1 MSANVGFRYKASI
14 EELKLDF
21 DKSVEKHLLGNKP
34 KRTPKMSPT
43 EVITIMV
50 MFHTGG
56 FRNMKHFYIHYVRVH
71 MLHLFPDTVYYN
83 RFVELMQS
91 ASLPMTIFLKTCCL
105 GDGTGIA
112 FIDSTPVRVCKNKRI
127 KRHRVFKDIAQVGKS
142 TMGYFFGF
150 KLHLVIND
158 KGELLNFVITQGN
171 VDDRE
176 PLKNKKFVNEL
187 KGKLYADKRYI
198 YKELTELLFMDGLHL
213 ITNIRNNMKNTL
225 MDLKDKIMLRKR
237 SVIETVNDELKNIC
251 QIEHSRHRSFGN
263 FITNMISGLI
273 AYTFFPKKPGI
284 KYETVQTNQI
294 AIYKNR
300 TQVSGI
306 PRNLSSGS
314 LKIKKTDPRV

>member
-1 MSANVGFRYKASI
+1 MTLTDNKITEIFYLIDEFHI
-14 EELKLDF
+14 EF

-34 KRTPKMSPT
+34 KRPPKMSPS

-56 FRNMKHFYIHYVRVH
+56 YRNMKHFYIHYVQVH
-71 MLHLFPDTVYYN
+71 MVHLFPSTVSYN

-91 ASLPMTIFLKTCCL
+91 ASLPMAIFLKTCCL
-105 GDGTGIA
+105 GEGTGIS
-112 FIDSTPVRVCKNKRI
+112 FMDSTPIRVCKNKRI

-158 KGELLNFVITQGN
+158 RGELLNFVITQGN

-176 PLKNKKFVNEL
+176 PLKNKKFVNGL
-187 KGKLYADKRYI
+187 KGKLYADKGYI
-198 YKELTELLFMDGLHL
+198 SKALTELLFMDGVHL

-225 MDLKDKIMLRKR
+225 MELKDKIMLRKR

-294 AIYKNR
+294 AIF
-300 TQVSGI
+300 
-306 PRNLSSGS
+306 
-314 LKIKKTDPRV
+314 

>member
-1 MSANVGFRYKASI
+1 MTLTDDKITEIFYLIDEFCI
-14 EELKLDF
+14 EF
-21 DKSVEKHLLGNKP
+21 DKSVEKHILGNKP
-34 KRTPKMSPT
+34 KRTPKMSPS

-56 FRNMKHFYIHYVRVH
+56 FRNMKHFYIHYVQVH
-71 MLHLFPDTVYYN
+71 MPHLFPQTVSYN

-105 GDGTGIA
+105 GEGTGIS
-112 FIDSTPVRVCKNKRI
+112 FIDSTPIRVCKNKRI
-127 KRHRVFKDIAQVGKS
+127 NRNRVFDGIAQLGKS

-176 PLKNKKFVNEL
+176 PLKNKRFVNEL
-187 KGKLYADKRYI
+187 KGKLYADKGYI
-198 YKELTELLFMDGLHL
+198 SKALTELLFMDGLHL

-225 MDLKDKIMLRKR
+225 MELKDKIMLRKR

-263 FITNMISGLI
+263 FITNLISGLI

-284 KYETVQTNQI
+284 KYETAQTNQI
-294 AIYKNR
+294 AIF
-300 TQVSGI
+300 
-306 PRNLSSGS
+306 
-314 LKIKKTDPRV
+314 